1 MQHFVV
7 HPENPQRR
15 LIKKAVELLQKDVI
29 AYPTDSYYA
38 FGCLQRNTEAID
50 KIRRLRQVDASHLF
64 TLSCRDIRQVGD
76 YAVINNAAFRLLRQ
90 HAPGAYTFILTAT
103 KKVPKHLHHPR
114 RKTVAFRVPK
124 HSTAAMLLEEAG
136 EPIITTTLKFAN
148 EKEPTAYE
156 YLSEKLKGKVAA
168 WVDAGPCPMVPTT
181 ILDFTETPPRLLRQ
195 GGGHVEQ

>member
-50 KIRRLRQVDASHLF
+50 KIRRLRQIDASHLF

-76 YAVINNAAFRLLRQ
+76 YAVINNAAFSPAQTTRARGL
-90 HAPGAYTFILTAT
+90 HFYFDGN
-103 KKVPKHLHHPR
+103 KKS
-114 RKTVAFRVPK
+114 A
-124 HSTAAMLLEEAG
+124 
-136 EPIITTTLKFAN
+136 
-148 EKEPTAYE
+148 
-156 YLSEKLKGKVAA
+156 
-168 WVDAGPCPMVPTT
+168 
-181 ILDFTETPPRLLRQ
+181 
-195 GGGHVEQ
+195 

>member
-50 KIRRLRQVDASHLF
+50 KIRRLRQIDASHLF

-103 KKVPKHLHHPR
+103 KKAPKRLHHPR
-114 RKTVAFRVPK
+114 RKNGRLPRAPAFN
-124 HSTAAMLLEEAG
+124 G
-136 EPIITTTLKFAN
+136 
-148 EKEPTAYE
+148 
-156 YLSEKLKGKVAA
+156 G
-168 WVDAGPCPMVPTT
+168 DATGRSRRTDYHDNTKICQRKRT
-181 ILDFTETPPRLLRQ
+181 DRL
-195 GGGHVEQ
+195 